1 MSDIKRD
8 IPYFNDKDVYDIE
21 IDVLLEDGGVD
32 KLKSQY
38 KVVSRKLDCFSA
50 ENRDLQKRIAELESK
65 ETKSIDD
72 CNQLSIEWYDNR
84 HQSDCIEINRLNTAI
99 DVLIHKVEYLRQF
112 AGLE

>member
-84 HQSDCIEINRLNTAI
+84 HQSDCIRINQLNVALDVMTEKYQRLRE
-99 DVLIHKVEYLRQF
+99 LK
-112 AGLE
+112 GL